1 MDSTSY
7 PVFLLFHDLPNCF
20 TYAKTLS
27 IRSDDAVLS
36 SKGLSNTFLGN
47 FCVRS
52 CEDPQKEFYVQMFGS
67 FPFTHIFVN
76 RAFAEL
82 AGLRSNEEVL
92 IEAVTTVTCASI
104 SIVPVSQHDY
114 EIFDKSSGQVENV
127 FLQQIRIVFPGMRF
141 PLWISPSVCASFRIV
156 FHNICPIYFVIAH
169 VTPSTNQA
177 VLLVPS
183 TELHVLSLSEKATS
197 TTYSGDINNK
207 GAMKLGETFPN
218 VVNNDST
225 SYLSSP
231 LKFSGDSYRVLPSSL
246 VEADKIFPLIHPN
259 VIYIPAVGLSNY
271 TACNIVSVKSQ
282 LNPSTVDFAVAVS
295 LPSDS
300 TSGDSPS
307 GSLADILK
315 SKPGHCIVSS
325 REYLAYSVISLTSL
339 EEQQIRLSQ
348 HVDIFLQ
355 NDDLSWLMNGDKQH
369 ELYNILREMVSIY
382 PILLSDEGR
391 AISIVIAGRHLMVR
405 LVPAGI
411 KSRPSRRRY
420 CFVADAACDFKLKV
434 EPNAVHTTAVDLS
447 EPENY
452 GLMSCVQFNN
462 IECHSEVINELTSWV
477 RYCWSHKKFGHSLL
491 LGPAGS
497 GKTSLTALLAS
508 RLARSSYGCLCTR
521 IECSSW
527 KGKQSEAIEKRL
539 ASEVLKLSY
548 RKPSLLILD
557 DFDFI
562 EASNEEEHRQVE
574 VEKIFQMLLRLLSSC
589 TVPVL
594 VTARQLKFIYKSLVM
609 LSGRRLF
616 AVMVHVPPL
625 SQDSC
630 NFRSGILLPSELLLG
645 RKNATGHSFS
655 PLAQGT

>member
-1 MDSTSY
+1 M
-7 PVFLLFHDLPNCF
+7 
-20 TYAKTLS
+20 
-27 IRSDDAVLS
+27 
-36 SKGLSNTFLGN
+36 GG
-47 FCVRS
+47 VRS
-52 CEDPQKEFYVQMFGS
+52 EMGGARDDGTESSALAMTRGFSTGFGEPLSELSRRYVKEVRSRITQPISPTYDTDFN
-67 FPFTHIFVN
+67 IFRFVM
-76 RAFAEL
+76 AAE
-82 AGLRSNEEVL
+82 RQHRKEKEI
-92 IEAVTTVTCASI
+92 IEAAANALNNHLRIRKALDLDAYVHGAK
-104 SIVPVSQHDY
+104 Y
-114 EIFDKSSGQVENV
+114 DK
-127 FLQQIRIVFPGMRF
+127 
-141 PLWISPSVCASFRIV
+141 
-156 FHNICPIYFVIAH
+156 AH

-462 IECHSEVINELTSWV
+462 IE
-477 RYCWSHKKFGHSLL
+477 Y
-491 LGPAGS
+491 
-497 GKTSLTALLAS
+497 
-508 RLARSSYGCLCTR
+508 
-521 IECSSW
+521 
-527 KGKQSEAIEKRL
+527 
-539 ASEVLKLSY
+539 
-548 RKPSLLILD
+548 
-557 DFDFI
+557 
-562 EASNEEEHRQVE
+562 
-574 VEKIFQMLLRLLSSC
+574 
-589 TVPVL
+589 
-594 VTARQLKFIYKSLVM
+594 
-609 LSGRRLF
+609 
-616 AVMVHVPPL
+616 
-625 SQDSC
+625 
-630 NFRSGILLPSELLLG
+630 
-645 RKNATGHSFS
+645 
-655 PLAQGT
+655 